1 MPRHT
6 PVALASLLAALL
18 AADPVAA
25 QVADSVRAPESPP
38 AAYVPHRVYDVR
50 AQRFTDFEAMAHA
63 LGQADVVLVG
73 EQHDDPGTHRM
84 EAAILNGL
92 ARRGR
97 RVTVSLE
104 MFERD
109 VQGVVD
115 GYLAGRLSE
124 PDLLAQARPWPNY
137 AADYRPL
144 VETARQHGWPV
155 IAANVPRRV
164 ASRVAREGLGAVA
177 TLPADER
184 RWVATELNCP
194 TSDDAYHA
202 KFVAEMGAMPA
213 HGAASPSDSAQG
225 AMVRRFYEAQC
236 VKDETMG
243 EAVAAA
249 AQALDGAGT
258 VVHYNGAFH
267 SDQGLGT
274 AQRAASRLP
283 GRRVVVVSAIP
294 VDDLDVIDLSG
305 VADRG
310 DYLLFTLA
318 P

>member
-1 MPRHT
+1 MHRHSI
-6 PVALASLLAALL
+6 VALASLLAGSLVARPL
-18 AADPVAA
+18 AA

-38 AAYVPHRVYDVR
+38 AAYVPHRVYDVQ
-50 AQRFTDFEAMAHA
+50 AQRFTDFEAMVQA
-63 LGQADVVLVG
+63 LTQADVVLVG

-84 EAAILNGL
+84 EAAILDGL

-97 RVTVSLE
+97 RVAVSLE

-124 PDLLAQARPWPNY
+124 TELLAQARPWPNY

-144 VETARQHGWPV
+144 VEAARAHGWPV

-164 ASRVAREGLGAVA
+164 ASRVAREGVGAVA
-177 TLPADER
+177 TLAPEER
-184 RWVATELNCP
+184 RWVAAELSCP
-194 TSDDAYHA
+194 TAADAYHA
-202 KFVAEMGAMPA
+202 KFVAQMSGMPA
-213 HGAASPSDSAQG
+213 HGSAPLSDSAQA
-225 AMVRRFYEAQC
+225 AMVQRFYEAQC

-249 AQALDGAGT
+249 ARALDGAGT

-267 SDQGLGT
+267 SDQGLGA
-274 AQRAASRLP
+274 AQRAAVRLP
-283 GRRVVVVSAIP
+283 GRRVVVVSAMP
-294 VDDLDVIDLSG
+294 VADLDTIDVAA